1 MINHAHFEIGKYVR
15 LTLKDGST
23 EEGRIVDI
31 YDVRGDEFVT
41 LVRQGSLF
49 HNPVAIDKVQ
59 AVEEIW
65 KEREN
70 MYNQG
75 GRIDKETKGT
85 VAKGEIVIPLG
96 AGKSEWIAEQI
107 KKSGGE

>member
-23 EEGRIVDI
+23 EDGRIVDI

-59 AVEEIW
+59 AVEELLI
-65 KEREN
+65 ERP
-70 MYNQG
+70 QS
-75 GRIDKETKGT
+75 
-85 VAKGEIVIPLG
+85 
-96 AGKSEWIAEQI
+96 GKSSWIAEQI
-107 KKSGGE
+107 KKGKS

>member
-1 MINHAHFEIGKYVR
+1 MIHHAHFEIGKYVR

-59 AVEEIW
+59 AVEDITVRRTFERVVERNGDALTRLA
-65 KEREN
+65 KEDEH
-70 MYNQG
+70 G
-75 GRIDKETKGT
+75 
-85 VAKGEIVIPLG
+85 
-96 AGKSEWIAEQI
+96 
-107 KKSGGE
+107 